1 MPAQTPQLIY
11 ESGGWEIDLTRRE
24 LRVGGKPVAIGG
36 RAFEIVET
44 LVRSAGQLVTK
55 DELMD
60 RVWHGAIVEEN
71 TLQVHIW
78 ALRRR
83 WAGIAGC

>member
-1 MPAQTPQLIY
+1 MPEQTPQLIY
-11 ESGGWEIDLTRRE
+11 EAGGWEIDPTRRE
-24 LRVGGKPVAIGG
+24 LRVDGKLVSIGG

-60 RVWHGAIVEEN
+60 RVWHGAIVEEKIGRAH
-71 TLQVHIW
+71 V
-78 ALRRR
+78 
-83 WAGIAGC
+83 